1 MKFTIATLVTLAVS
15 AVAMPSVNGGDKP
28 KQLSLSQASGLCQ
41 SGKVA
46 CCNPK
51 KDIEGNGV
59 LGNLL
64 AEGLLNNLLG
74 VGDSACASQ
83 SLIKNLNLLGFTTE
97 GQEGT
102 TCKNTIACCPTGED
116 CTALEAPEHGI

>member
-1 MKFTIATLVTLAVS
+1 MKFTIATLVTIAVS
-15 AVAMPSVNGGDKP
+15 VAAMPSVQGHNP
-28 KQLSLSQASGLCQ
+28 SKQITLAQAQGLCQ

-51 KDIEGNGV
+51 KDIHGDGII
-59 LGNLL
+59 GNLL

-83 SLIKNLNLLGFTTE
+83 SLIKNLNILGFTEE
-97 GQEGT
+97 GNEGT

-116 CTALEAPEHGI
+116 CSAIEA

>member
-1 MKFTIATLVTLAVS
+1 MQFTFATLLTLAVS
-15 AVAMPSVNGGDKP
+15 AVAMPSSNGGGGSGLA
-28 KQLSLSQASGLCQ
+28 LSKASGYCQ
-41 SGKVA
+41 AGEVA

-51 KDIEGNGV
+51 KEIRSDGI
-59 LGNLL
+59 LGGLL
-64 AEGLLNNLLG
+64 AQGALNNLLG

-102 TCKNTIACCPTGED
+102 TCKNTIACCPAGKD
-116 CTALEAPEHGI
+116 CTAIDA

>member
-1 MKFTIATLVTLAVS
+1 MQFTFATLVTLAVS
-15 AVAMPSVNGGDKP
+15 VAAMPSVSGSP
-28 KQLSLSQASGLCQ
+28 KGLAISKASGYCQ
-41 SGKVA
+41 AGEIA

-51 KDIEGNGV
+51 KDIKADGI

-64 AEGLLNNLLG
+64 AQGALNNLLG

-97 GQEGT
+97 GTEGT
-102 TCKNTIACCPTGED
+102 TCKNTIACCPAGED
-116 CTALEAPEHGI
+116 CTAINA

>member
-1 MKFTIATLVTLAVS
+1 MQFTFATLVTLAVS
-15 AVAMPSVNGGDKP
+15 AMAMPSPSGGKGLA
-28 KQLSLSQASGLCQ
+28 LSKASGYCQ
-41 SGKVA
+41 AGEIA

-51 KDIEGNGV
+51 KDIKADGV

-64 AEGLLNNLLG
+64 AEGALNNLLG

-83 SLIKNLNLLGFTTE
+83 SLIKNLNLLGFTQE

-102 TCKNTIACCPTGED
+102 TCKNTIACCPSGKD
-116 CTALEAPEHGI
+116 CTAIDA

>member
-1 MKFTIATLVTLAVS
+1 MQFTLATLVTLAVS
-15 AVAMPSVNGGDKP
+15 AVAMPSASQSKGLA
-28 KQLSLSQASGLCQ
+28 LSKAAGFCQAGEI
-41 SGKVA
+41 A

-51 KDIEGNGV
+51 KEISGDGI

-64 AEGLLNNLLG
+64 AQGALNNLLG

-83 SLIKNLNLLGFTTE
+83 SLIKNLNLLGFTEE

-102 TCKNTIACCPTGED
+102 TCKNVIACCPAGQD
-116 CTALEAPEHGI
+116 CKAIEQ

>member
-1 MKFTIATLVTLAVS
+1 MKFTIATVVTIAVS
-15 AVAMPSVNGGDKP
+15 AAALAPPQGNKP
-28 KQLSLSQASGLCQ
+28 KQVSLAQADGLCQ
-41 SGKVA
+41 AGKVA

-51 KDIEGNGV
+51 KDISGDGII
-59 LGNLL
+59 GNLL

-83 SLIKNLNLLGFTTE
+83 SLIKNLNLLGFTEE

-116 CTALEAPEHGI
+116 CKALDV